1 MSGFDLNKT
10 KDDSLSVV
18 VNYLPIGLQ
27 SIFRDEQNQYI
38 TADCATSA
46 NSNITYTDNN
56 VTTEFKANKL
66 WILGNANNTKLN
78 VINGIEQNA
87 QLVIR
92 NMNSNGDKILFMC
105 FPLVVKNPGPVRG
118 AIDSIVRAT
127 LDNVNQLTVNL
138 NDDIY
143 RNSTGG
149 TNFVQYN
156 SDLGNNANVLVY
168 GKALEIISVNVLTL
182 ENNLTSLFNLQ
193 PSNYNIIGS
202 PEPGEWMECDYVPI
216 DSDEVAAYNLPLS
229 SGLVQDNAANNA
241 MKTTIMFILFIIFA
255 VVAFNIIP
263 VSYVFILQFVFK
275 FLDKTTPQEQ
285 KGMMVRFNQVMLGVF
300 GIVASIFLYIGIFG
314 NPNTYPNYAQY
325 LLIGL
330 IICVVLFIT
339 YLILE
344 SKKAFSKE
352 WPIDVIQNDM
362 KK

>member
-27 SIFRDEQNQYI
+27 SIFRDEQNQFI

-143 RNSTGG
+143 RNST
-149 TNFVQYN
+149 N
-156 SDLGNNANVLVY
+156 
-168 GKALEIISVNVLTL
+168 
-182 ENNLTSLFNLQ
+182 
-193 PSNYNIIGS
+193 
-202 PEPGEWMECDYVPI
+202 DYV
-216 DSDEVAAYNLPLS
+216 LL
-229 SGLVQDNAANNA
+229 
-241 MKTTIMFILFIIFA
+241 
-255 VVAFNIIP
+255 
-263 VSYVFILQFVFK
+263 ILQ
-275 FLDKTTPQEQ
+275 
-285 KGMMVRFNQVMLGVF
+285 
-300 GIVASIFLYIGIFG
+300 
-314 NPNTYPNYAQY
+314 
-325 LLIGL
+325 
-330 IICVVLFIT
+330 
-339 YLILE
+339 
-344 SKKAFSKE
+344 
-352 WPIDVIQNDM
+352 
-362 KK
+362 